1 MVQIVQYLKIHN
13 TLSRQ
18 KEEFKPLDSEH
29 IKIYACGP
37 TVYNYAHIGNA
48 RMAVVFDS
56 LVRLLRFLYPKV
68 TYVSNITDIDDKIID
83 AANKLNVPFKH
94 ITEKYADIYNQD
106 MAKLGVH
113 IPDVQPKATE
123 YIPEMIDLI
132 NDLIDKDHAYEKEG
146 HVLFHVLSYPNYG
159 LLSNRNRDEQ
169 IAGSR
174 VEIAPFKKDPA
185 DFVLWKPSSDT
196 QPGWDSPWGFGR
208 PGWHTECSAM
218 SEKTLGLPFDIH
230 GGGRDLTF
238 PHHENEIAQSCC
250 SSADIDNPNSYA
262 NYWMHNGFV
271 TVNSEKMSKSLN
283 NVLLVDDLIK
293 NYDGEVLRLAL
304 LSSHYRQG
312 LDWNEGILHQAKKLL
327 DKMYRLLRELQDIEV
342 SDDEIAKPPENIL
355 DALCDDLN
363 TPKVLME
370 LNSFLGD
377 ITSKDLE
384 EKKITKINLLSSGN
398 LLGLLQEDPNIW
410 LKIGVSEDQVDA
422 MQIEVLIESRNKARE
437 DKNFALAD
445 SIRVELSALGIEIED
460 TADGTVWKSS

>member
-68 TYVSNITDIDDKIID
+68 TYVSNITDIDDRIID
-83 AANKLNVPFKH
+83 AANKLNVPFKD

-312 LDWNEGILHQAKKLL
+312 LDWNEGILNQAKKLL

-377 ITSKDLE
+377 IASMDLE

-398 LLGLLQEDPNIW
+398 FLGLLQEDPNIW

-460 TADGTVWKSS
+460 TADGTVWKSN

>member
-1 MVQIVQYLKIHN
+1 MQYLKIHN

-83 AANKLNVPFKH
+83 AANKLNVSFKD

-398 LLGLLQEDPNIW
+398 FLGLLQEDPNIW

-460 TADGTVWKSS
+460 TADGTVWKSI